1 MKVGDLVYFKSL
13 YIEKNMTING
23 ESQYHFKPGDRY
35 RIDEM
40 GSFLLEVTN
49 LEDGTTHFAHSSH
62 WDKIISVEEWR
73 ELQLNKIIYE
83 IK

>member
-35 RIDEM
+35 RIDEIN
-40 GSFLLEVTN
+40 SN
-49 LEDGTTHFAHSSH
+49 WSH
-62 WDKIISVEEWR
+62 KMARNST
-73 ELQLNKIIYE
+73 K
-83 IK
+83 